1 MLFAGQTTLPSRKM
15 SRVGPSHPDDA
26 RASKITEHKEAQD
39 EPQNMCL
46 KP

>member
-15 SRVGPSHPDDA
+15 SRVGPSHPDDV